1 MQRVYELANDN
12 SNGRKVLYTYF
23 IWRNSIDVSDRK
35 RNSRG
40 ILVITNKIIM
50 KGNRLV
56 FAFVQYMTYTSK

>member
-1 MQRVYELANDN
+1 MYDLANDN
-12 SNGRKVLYTYF
+12 SNGQKVLYTYF
-23 IWRNSIDVSDRK
+23 NWRNFKDVSDRK

-56 FAFVQYMTYTSK
+56 FAFVQYMTYTFK